1 MLKGR
6 GVPGAVTVRVP
17 AKVNLQLAVGAP
29 RRDGFHN
36 IATVFHAVS
45 LYDDVTASAADSDDI
60 RVTVEG
66 AQADQ
71 VPTGEDNL
79 AVRAARLLAQRAGVP
94 PAVDLHLHKT
104 IPVAGGMAGGSA
116 DAAGALLACDA
127 LWGTGLSRG
136 DLLELA
142 AELGSD
148 VPFGFVGGTT
158 IGLGRG
164 DRLMPA
170 LARGHFEWVFA
181 VADGSL
187 STSHVYAECDRLR
200 AGRVLPEPRVSDDL
214 MSALRA
220 GNAEALGRA
229 LRNDLQPAACSLRPS
244 LRMTL
249 EVGEDYGALGGI
261 VSGSG
266 PTVAFLVRDHEH
278 GLDLAV
284 ALTASGV
291 CSGVKRAYGP
301 VHGARAVE
309 PGVAS

>member
-1 MLKGR
+1 MVGLD
-6 GVPGAVTVRVP
+6 AVTVRVP
-17 AKVNLQLAVGAP
+17 AKVNLQLAVGVP
-29 RRDGFHN
+29 RPDGYHD
-36 IATVFHAVS
+36 IATVFQAVS
-45 LYDDVTASAADSDDI
+45 LYDDVTASASATEHI

-66 AQADQ
+66 PQAAL
-71 VPTGEDNL
+71 VPDGEDNL
-79 AVRAARLLAQRAGVP
+79 AVRAARLLAERAGVA
-94 PAVDLHLHKT
+94 PAVDLHLLKT

-127 LWGTGLSRG
+127 LWGTGLARR

-148 VPFGFVGGTT
+148 VPFGLLGGTA

-164 DRLMPA
+164 ERLIPA

-181 VADGSL
+181 LADGAL
-187 STSHVYAECDRLR
+187 STPRVYAECDRLR
-200 AGRVLPEPRVSDDL
+200 AGRVLPQPRVCDEV
-214 MSALRA
+214 MTALRA

-244 LRMTL
+244 LRLAL
-249 EVGEDYGALGGI
+249 EVGVDYGALGGI

-291 CSGVKRAYGP
+291 CRGVKRAYGP
-301 VHGARAVE
+301 VHGARAIE

>member
-1 MLKGR
+1 MLDAG
-6 GVPGAVTVRVP
+6 TVRVP
-17 AKVNLQLAVGAP
+17 AKVNLQLAVGAR
-29 RRDGFHN
+29 RRDGYHN

-45 LYDDVTASAADSDDI
+45 LYDDVTATAGENGQI

-66 AQADQ
+66 AQAAQ
-71 VPTGEDNL
+71 VPGGEDNL

-104 IPVAGGMAGGSA
+104 IPVSGGMAGGSA

-127 LWGTGLSRG
+127 LWGTGLTRG

-148 VPFGFVGGTT
+148 VPFGFVGGTA

-164 DRLMPA
+164 ERLMPA
-170 LARGHFEWVFA
+170 LARGHFDWVLA
-181 VADGSL
+181 MADGPL
-187 STSHVYAECDRLR
+187 STPRVYAECDRLR

-214 MSALRA
+214 MTALRA
-220 GNAEALGRA
+220 GNPEALGRA
-229 LRNDLQPAACSLRPS
+229 LRNDLQPAACSLKPS

-291 CSGVKRAYGP
+291 CQVVKRAYGP
-301 VHGARAVE
+301 VHGARTVE

>member
-1 MLKGR
+1 VLGHD
-6 GVPGAVTVRVP
+6 AVTVRVP
-17 AKVNLQLAVGAP
+17 AKVNLQLAVGGP
-29 RRDGFHN
+29 RSDGYHD
-36 IATVFHAVS
+36 IATVFQAVS
-45 LYDDVTASAADSDDI
+45 LYDDVTASAGATEHI

-66 AQADQ
+66 PQAAL
-71 VPTGEDNL
+71 VPDGEDNL
-79 AVRAARLLAQRAGVP
+79 AVRAARLLAERAGVV
-94 PAVDLHLHKT
+94 PAVDLHLLKT

-127 LWGTGLSRG
+127 LWGTGLARR

-148 VPFGFVGGTT
+148 VPFGLIGGTAV
-158 IGLGRG
+158 GLGRG
-164 DRLMPA
+164 ERLIPA

-181 VADGSL
+181 LADGAL
-187 STSHVYAECDRLR
+187 STPRVYAECDRLR
-200 AGRVLPEPRVSDDL
+200 AGRVLPQPRVCDEV
-214 MSALRA
+214 MTALRA

-244 LRMTL
+244 LRLAL
-249 EVGEDYGALGGI
+249 EVGVDYGALGGI

-291 CSGVKRAYGP
+291 CRGVKRAYGP
-301 VHGARAVE
+301 VHGARAIE

>member
-1 MLKGR
+1 MHQ
-6 GVPGAVTVRVP
+6 AITVRVP

-29 RRDGFHN
+29 RPDGFHD

-45 LYDDVTASAADSDDI
+45 LYDDVTACASEDEQI

-66 AQADQ
+66 AQAAA
-71 VPTGEDNL
+71 VPTGEENL
-79 AVRAARLLAQRAGVP
+79 VVRAARLLAARVGVP
-94 PAVDLHLHKT
+94 AAVDLHVHKT

-127 LWGTGLSRG
+127 LWGTGMARH

-148 VPFGFVGGTT
+148 VPFGLVGGTA

-164 DRLMPA
+164 ERLMPA
-170 LARGHFEWVFA
+170 LARGRFEWVFA
-181 VADGSL
+181 LANGPLPTPS
-187 STSHVYAECDRLR
+187 VYAECDRLR
-200 AGRVLPEPRVSDDL
+200 AGRVLPKPRISDD
-214 MSALRA
+214 MMTALRA
-220 GNAEALGRA
+220 GNPEAVGNA
-229 LRNDLQPAACSLRPS
+229 LRNDLQPAACSLRPA

-249 EVGEDYGALGGI
+249 QVGRDYGALGGI

-291 CSGVKRAYGP
+291 CEVVKRAYGP

>member
-1 MLKGR
+1 MLR
-6 GVPGAVTVRVP
+6 LDAITVRVP

-29 RRDGFHN
+29 RADGFHE

-45 LYDDVTASAADSDDI
+45 LYDDVTASAAEDDRI

-66 AQADQ
+66 PEASR
-71 VPTGEDNL
+71 VPDDEDNL
-79 AVRAARLLAQRAGVP
+79 AVRAARLLAERAGVS
-94 PAVDLHLHKT
+94 PAVDLHLNKT
-104 IPVAGGMAGGSA
+104 IPMAGGMAGGSA

-127 LWGTGLSRG
+127 LWGTGLARR

-148 VPFGFVGGTT
+148 VPFGLVGGTA

-164 DRLMPA
+164 ERLMPA

-181 VADGSL
+181 LADGAL
-187 STSHVYAECDRLR
+187 PTPGVYTECDRLR
-200 AGRVLPEPRVSDDL
+200 AGRVLPAPRVSDDL
-214 MSALRA
+214 MTALRA
-220 GNAEALGRA
+220 GDAEALGRA

-244 LRMTL
+244 LRLAL
-249 EVGEDYGALGGI
+249 EVGADYGALGGI

-291 CSGVKRAYGP
+291 CRTVKRAYGP
-301 VHGARAVE
+301 VHGARTLE

>member
-1 MLKGR
+1 MVGLD
-6 GVPGAVTVRVP
+6 AVTVRVP

-29 RRDGFHN
+29 RPDGFHD

-45 LYDDVTASAADSDDI
+45 LYDDVTASASEDDKI

-66 AQADQ
+66 AQAAQ
-71 VPTGEDNL
+71 VPADEDNL
-79 AVRAARLLAQRAGVP
+79 AVRAARLLAERAGVA

-127 LWGTGLSRG
+127 VWGTGLSRR

-148 VPFGFVGGTT
+148 VPFGFVGGTA

-164 DRLMPA
+164 ERLMPA

-181 VADGSL
+181 LADGSL
-187 STSHVYAECDRLR
+187 STARVYAECDRLR
-200 AGRVLPEPRVSDDL
+200 AGRVLAEPRVSDDL
-214 MSALRA
+214 MTALRA
-220 GNAEALGRA
+220 GNPEALGRA

-244 LRMTL
+244 LRLTL
-249 EVGEDYGALGGI
+249 EIGQDYGALGGI
-261 VSGSG
+261 ISGSG

-278 GLDLAV
+278 GLDIAV

-291 CSGVKRAYGP
+291 CRTVKRAYGP
-301 VHGARAVE
+301 VHGARALE